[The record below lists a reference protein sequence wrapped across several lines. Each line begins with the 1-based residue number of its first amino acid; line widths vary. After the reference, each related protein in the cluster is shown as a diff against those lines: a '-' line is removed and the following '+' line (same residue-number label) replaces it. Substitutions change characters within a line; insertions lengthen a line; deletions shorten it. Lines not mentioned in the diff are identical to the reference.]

1 MQGAVESG
9 LEGAEV
15 KSAQLEAQLAA
26 CQDRI
31 REMNHRHEEQLID
44 LQEDHR

>member
-9 LEGAEV
+9 LEGAEA

-26 CQDRI
+26 CQERM
-31 REMNHRHEEQLID
+31 REMDHRHEEHLID